1 MRGQESGVRDQG
13 TRPAGPCARL
23 ALAAFLL
30 IPLGSLLVPSASAQS
45 VVDVLQR
52 QRRDARVAEILAE
65 IGDRQPARPPVEL
78 GDDVPAVAAFRAVQA
93 GRQAARDSLVAAEA
107 ARADSLILA
116 AQLATLDWR
125 KVEPGA
131 QDGFVEAY
139 AEAYW
144 QAADPRPGLVDS
156 LQTPALRGR
165 LQAAFG
171 RPTRNADAQRR
182 YGYGGSEYV
191 QFEYWFVVN
200 DSIPVLA
207 LDIDGPFGRGTPD
220 RDRRAVRPDPA
231 GPQGRPLGAARRRP
245 PARPLGRLLLLVRA
259 PAVVPDRVQRRRRV
273 HGRGPPPALGR
284 ARRHPAVGDPP
295 VGDRAR
301 PAGGPPPPPAL

>member
-1 MRGQESGVRDQG
+1 MMWGDAAHGMRD
-13 TRPAGPCARL
+13 AGSLGRWLML
-23 ALAAFLL
+23 ALIALS
-30 IPLGSLLVPSASAQS
+30 SLLAAPSQAQN

-52 QRRDARVAEILAE
+52 QRRAARVAEIMETL
-65 IGDRQPARPPVEL
+65 GDRVPPR
-78 GDDVPAVAAFRAVQA
+78 PAVEAGTPDDATLAFRAVLA
-93 GRQAARDSLVAAEA
+93 ERQRVRDSLVAADN

-116 AQLATLDWR
+116 AQLATLHWR

-131 QDGFVEAY
+131 QQDFVEQY

-156 LQTPALRGR
+156 LDTSALRGR

-182 YGYGGSEYV
+182 HGYGGSEYI

-207 LDIDGPFGRGTPD
+207 FDIDGPFGRGLLIATDEPHAD
-220 RDRRAVRPDPA
+220 IVQDLKADLSARLDDARRPDPWVDYYHSYER
-231 GPQGRPLGAARRRP
+231 GRWFRTGFNGTESFIVEVRP
-245 PARPLGRLLLLVRA
+245 PRWS
-259 PAVVPDRVQRRRRV
+259 
-273 HGRGPPPALGR
+273 GR
-284 ARRHPAVGDPP
+284 ADTQRWVIHR
-295 VGDRAR
+295 
-301 PAGGPPPPPAL
+301 

>member
-1 MRGQESGVRDQG
+1 MLRRFVLAS
-13 TRPAGPCARL
+13 
-23 ALAAFLL
+23 ALAPFLF
-30 IPLGSLLVPSASAQS
+30 PLSPAPQAQS

-52 QRRDARVAEILAE
+52 QRRDARVAEIMAE
-65 IGDRQPARPPVEL
+65 IGPRVPPRPPVEL
-78 GDDVPAVAAFRAVQA
+78 GEPDAATAAFRAVQA
-93 GRQAARDSLVAAEA
+93 DRQAARDRLVAAEA

-131 QDGFVEAY
+131 QQDFVEQY

-144 QAADPRPGLVDS
+144 QAADPRRGLVDS
-156 LQTPALRGR
+156 LGTPALRGR

-171 RPTRNADAQRR
+171 RPTRNGDAQKR

-207 LDIDGPFGRGTPD
+207 LDVDGPFGRGLLVATDEPHAAILQDLKADLSDRLDAARRPD
-220 RDRRAVRPDPA
+220 PWVDYYHSYERGQWFRTGFNGAELFTVAVRPPRWS
-231 GPQGRPLGAARRRP
+231 GRVDA
-245 PARPLGRLLLLVRA
+245 
-259 PAVVPDRVQRRRRV
+259 QRWVIHR
-273 HGRGPPPALGR
+273 
-284 ARRHPAVGDPP
+284 
-295 VGDRAR
+295 
-301 PAGGPPPPPAL
+301 